1 MNPGRALG
9 RSLVTGMFIYG
20 GFHAAAEPGNRV
32 QSIEKVGLPRPEE
45 LVRANGAA
53 MVLGGVM
60 LALGFKPKLAA
71 MLLCVCLIPTTLVGH
86 QFWEQESEQAKRAQL
101 IQFFKNT
108 SMLGALVLI
117 ISEERR
123 HSRA

>member
-1 MNPGRALG
+1 
-9 RSLVTGMFIYG
+9 MFIYG
-20 GFHAAAEPGNRV
+20 GYQAATSPGNRV
-32 QSIEKVGLPRPEE
+32 KSVEKVGLPRPEE

-53 MVLGGVM
+53 MVLGGAM
-60 LALGFKPKLAA
+60 LALGIKPKLAA
-71 MLLCVCLIPTTLVGH
+71 FLLSLCLIPTTLVGH
-86 QFWEQESEQAKRAQL
+86 QFWEQESEQAKSAQL
-101 IQFFKNT
+101 VQFFKNT